1 MRIASTASH
10 AACALALTLSL
21 SACKRVGGI
30 DSSLVSPISNDD
42 AIALL
47 GYLWRG
53 AQSAI
58 AKEREPS
65 ISPFSLTLSYSLP
78 CTRGGSGSYQGTLA
92 GSKSAGT
99 GSATLAVT
107 GTLSGC
113 QFDNTVSVTAV
124 SATSVSVTGTIAVA
138 NDTWATINLHMVANG
153 VTMNGVACPGGVDV
167 VLSGTAPSGQ
177 VTSTGTACN
186 LTGAVPVP

>member
-1 MRIASTASH
+1 MRIASTVSH
-10 AACALALTLSL
+10 VACTLVLTLSL

-30 DSSLVSPISNDD
+30 DSSLILPISNND

-47 GYLWRG
+47 GYLWGG
-53 AQSAI
+53 ARSAI

-65 ISPFSLTLSYSLP
+65 TSPFSLALTYALP
-78 CTRGGSGSYQGTLA
+78 CTRGGTGSYQGTLA
-92 GSKSAGT
+92 GAKSAGT

-124 SATSVSVTGTIAVA
+124 SAASVGVTGTIAVA
-138 NDTWATINLHMVANG
+138 NDTWSTINLHMVAGG
-153 VTMNGVACPGGVDV
+153 VTVNGVACPGGVDV

-177 VTSTGTACN
+177 VTSTGTVCN